1 MFKSV
6 MNVVIFL
13 AIALFVVACSS
24 NTQARG
30 TIYTEGWKQVGVT
43 SFYHRSLNG
52 NLTANGERYRHY
64 SEMTAAHRYL
74 PFGTKIQVTD
84 KDTGKSIIVRIND
97 RGPFHG
103 NRVLDL
109 SGKAAENLGI
119 LKRGV
124 CKVEVKVLSLP
135 NRYLAKTKQ
144 VAKPIVP
151 KAVADIN
158 SQIDAELANLNV
170 KPQVFP
176 QSRMDSIEDLISR
189 NIR

>member
-64 SEMTAAHRYL
+64 NEMTAAHRYL

-158 SQIDAELANLNV
+158 SQIDVELANLNV
-170 KPQVFP
+170 KPHVFP

-189 NIR
+189 TIR

>member
-1 MFKSV
+1 

-13 AIALFVVACSS
+13 AIALFTIACSS
-24 NTQARG
+24 NTQARSI
-30 TIYTEGWKQVGVT
+30 TYTEGWKQTGVT

-64 SEMTAAHRYL
+64 TEMTAAHRYL

-84 KDTGKSIIVRIND
+84 KNTGKSIVVRVND
-97 RGPFHG
+97 RGPFVG

-109 SGKAAENLGI
+109 SGKAAESLGI

-124 CKVEVKVLSLP
+124 CNVEVKVLSLP
-135 NRYLAKTKQ
+135 DRYLARTKQ
-144 VAKPIVP
+144 VAKPIVSP
-151 KAVADIN
+151 AVPDLAKA
-158 SQIDAELANLNV
+158 IDSELAQVNS

-176 QSRMDSIEDLISR
+176 QSRLDSIEDLLSR
-189 NIR
+189 TVW

>member
-30 TIYTEGWKQVGVT
+30 TVYTEGWKQVGVT

-176 QSRMDSIEDLISR
+176 QSRMDSIEDLISST
-189 NIR
+189 IR

>member
-124 CKVEVKVLSLP
+124 CKVEVKILSLP

-158 SQIDAELANLNV
+158 SQIDVELANLNV

-176 QSRMDSIEDLISR
+176 QSRMDSIEDLISST
-189 NIR
+189 IR

>member
-6 MNVVIFL
+6 INVVIFL

-176 QSRMDSIEDLISR
+176 QSRMDSIEDLISST
-189 NIR
+189 IR

>member
-176 QSRMDSIEDLISR
+176 QSRMDSIEDLIGR
-189 NIR
+189 ITR

>member
-1 MFKSV
+1 

-144 VAKPIVP
+144 VAKPTVP

-158 SQIDAELANLNV
+158 SRIDAELANLNV

-189 NIR
+189 TIR

>member
-135 NRYLAKTKQ
+135 DRYLAKTKQ

-158 SQIDAELANLNV
+158 SQIDVELANLNV

-189 NIR
+189 TIR

>member
-158 SQIDAELANLNV
+158 SKIDAELANLNV

-189 NIR
+189 TIR

>member
-109 SGKAAENLGI
+109 SGKAAESLGI

-135 NRYLAKTKQ
+135 DRYLAKTKQ
-144 VAKPIVP
+144 VTKPIVP
-151 KAVADIN
+151 KAVSDIN
-158 SQIDAELANLNV
+158 SQIDAELASLNV

-189 NIR
+189 TIR

>member
-6 MNVVIFL
+6 INVVIFL
-13 AIALFVVACSS
+13 AIALFITACSS
-24 NTQARG
+24 NTNAASK
-30 TIYTEGWKQVGVT
+30 TFTEGWVQSGVT

-64 SEMTAAHRYL
+64 SAMTAAHRYL

-84 KDTGKSIIVRIND
+84 KDTGKSIVVRIND

-135 NRYLAKTKQ
+135 ERYLVKTKQ
-144 VAKPIVP
+144 VTKPSVP
-151 KAVADIN
+151 KAIADIN

-176 QSRMDSIEDLISR
+176 QSRMDFIEDLISR
-189 NIR
+189 VVR

>member
-103 NRVLDL
+103 NRILDL

-158 SQIDAELANLNV
+158 SQIDVELANLNV

-189 NIR
+189 TIR

>member
-13 AIALFVVACSS
+13 AIVLFVVACSS

-189 NIR
+189 TIR

>member
-6 MNVVIFL
+6 INVVIFL
-13 AIALFVVACSS
+13 AIALFIVACSS

-30 TIYTEGWKQVGVT
+30 TIYTEGWKQVGIT

-74 PFGTKIQVTD
+74 PFGTKVQVTD

-109 SGKAAENLGI
+109 SGKAAESLGI

-135 NRYLAKTKQ
+135 DRYLAKTKQ

-151 KAVADIN
+151 KAVVDIN

-176 QSRMDSIEDLISR
+176 QSRMDSIEDLIAR
-189 NIR
+189 ITR

>member
-30 TIYTEGWKQVGVT
+30 TIYTEGWKQVGIT

-124 CKVEVKVLSLP
+124 CKVEVKILSLP

-158 SQIDAELANLNV
+158 SQIDVELANLNV

-189 NIR
+189 TIR

>member
-176 QSRMDSIEDLISR
+176 QSRMDSIEDLISHT
-189 NIR
+189 IR

>member
-6 MNVVIFL
+6 INVVIFL
-13 AIALFVVACSS
+13 AIALFVVACSP

-84 KDTGKSIIVRIND
+84 KNTGKSIVVRVND
-97 RGPFHG
+97 RGPFVG

-109 SGKAAENLGI
+109 SGKAAESLGI

-124 CKVEVKVLSLP
+124 CNVEVKVLSLP
-135 NRYLAKTKQ
+135 DRYLARTKQ

-151 KAVADIN
+151 TAVPDLAKA
-158 SQIDAELANLNV
+158 IDYELAQVNS

-189 NIR
+189 TIR

>member
-30 TIYTEGWKQVGVT
+30 TIYTEGWKQVGIT

-158 SQIDAELANLNV
+158 SQIDVELANLNV

-176 QSRMDSIEDLISR
+176 QSRMDSIEDLISHT
-189 NIR
+189 IR

>member
-30 TIYTEGWKQVGVT
+30 SIYTEGWKQVGVT

-189 NIR
+189 TIR

>member
-124 CKVEVKVLSLP
+124 CKVEVKILSLP

-144 VAKPIVP
+144 VTKPIVP

-176 QSRMDSIEDLISR
+176 QSRMDSIEDLISST
-189 NIR
+189 IR

>member
-6 MNVVIFL
+6 INVVIFL

-84 KDTGKSIIVRIND
+84 KNTGKSIVVRVND
-97 RGPFHG
+97 RGPFVG

-109 SGKAAENLGI
+109 SGKAAESLGI

-124 CKVEVKVLSLP
+124 CNVEVKVLSLP
-135 NRYLAKTKQ
+135 DRYLARTKQ

-151 KAVADIN
+151 TAVPDLAKA
-158 SQIDAELANLNV
+158 IDSELAQVNS

-189 NIR
+189 TIR

>member
-13 AIALFVVACSS
+13 AIALFAIACSS

-30 TIYTEGWKQVGVT
+30 TVYTEGWKQVGVT

-158 SQIDAELANLNV
+158 SQIDVELANLNV

-189 NIR
+189 TIR

>member
-30 TIYTEGWKQVGVT
+30 SIYTEGWKQVGVT

-124 CKVEVKVLSLP
+124 CKVEVKILSLP

-189 NIR
+189 TIR

>member
-13 AIALFVVACSS
+13 AIALFIVACSS

-124 CKVEVKVLSLP
+124 CKVEVKILSLP

-151 KAVADIN
+151 KTVADIN
-158 SQIDAELANLNV
+158 SQIDVELANLNV

-189 NIR
+189 TIR

>member
-6 MNVVIFL
+6 INVVIFL

-84 KDTGKSIIVRIND
+84 KNTGKSIVVRVND
-97 RGPFHG
+97 RGPFVG

-109 SGKAAENLGI
+109 SGKAAESLGI

-124 CKVEVKVLSLP
+124 CNVEVKVLSLP
-135 NRYLAKTKQ
+135 NRYLARTKQ

-151 KAVADIN
+151 KAVRDI
-158 SQIDAELANLNV
+158 SSEIDAEIASVNKV
-170 KPQVFP
+170 SVFP
-176 QSRMDSIEDLISR
+176 QSRMDSIEELISR
-189 NIR
+189 TLR

>member
-13 AIALFVVACSS
+13 AITLFIIACSS
-24 NTQARG
+24 NTNAG
-30 TIYTEGWKQVGVT
+30 SKKITEGWVQNGVT

-52 NLTANGERYRHY
+52 NLTANGERYRHF

-84 KDTGKSIIVRIND
+84 KNTGKSIVVRIND
-97 RGPFHG
+97 RGPFVG

-109 SGKAAENLGI
+109 SGKAAQNLGI
-119 LKRGV
+119 VKRGV
-124 CKVEVKVLSLP
+124 CNVEVKVLSLP
-135 NRYLAKTKQ
+135 EKYLAKTKQ

-151 KAVADIN
+151 RTVVDIN
-158 SQIDAELANLNV
+158 KAIDAEIASVN
-170 KPQVFP
+170 KPTVFP
-176 QSRMDSIEDLISR
+176 QSRMDSIEDLIGRSLR
-189 NIR
+189 

>member
-6 MNVVIFL
+6 INVVIFL

-30 TIYTEGWKQVGVT
+30 TVYTEGWKQVGVT

-144 VAKPIVP
+144 VAKPTVP

-158 SQIDAELANLNV
+158 SRIDAELANLNV

-189 NIR
+189 TIR

>member
-1 MFKSV
+1 

-158 SQIDAELANLNV
+158 SQIDVELANLNV

-189 NIR
+189 TIR

>member
-135 NRYLAKTKQ
+135 DRYLAKTKQ

-151 KAVADIN
+151 KAIPDIITA
-158 SQIDAELANLNV
+158 IDSEIASVN
-170 KPQVFP
+170 KPTVFP
-176 QSRMDSIEDLISR
+176 QSRMDSIEDLIGRSLR
-189 NIR
+189 

>member
-13 AIALFVVACSS
+13 AIALFVVACSP

-84 KDTGKSIIVRIND
+84 KNTGKSIVVRVND
-97 RGPFHG
+97 RGPFVG

-109 SGKAAENLGI
+109 SGKAAESLGI

-124 CKVEVKVLSLP
+124 CNVEVKVLSLP
-135 NRYLAKTKQ
+135 DRYLARTKQ

-151 KAVADIN
+151 TAVPDLAKA
-158 SQIDAELANLNV
+158 IDSELAQVNS

-189 NIR
+189 TIR

>member
-6 MNVVIFL
+6 INVVIFL
-13 AIALFVVACSS
+13 AIALFAVACSS

-30 TIYTEGWKQVGVT
+30 TVYTEGWKQVGVT

-64 SEMTAAHRYL
+64 SGMTAAHRYL

-84 KDTGKSIIVRIND
+84 KDTGKSIVVRIND

-135 NRYLAKTKQ
+135 ERYLVKTEQ
-144 VAKPIVP
+144 VTKPSVP
-151 KAVADIN
+151 KAIADIN

-170 KPQVFP
+170 EPQVFP

-189 NIR
+189 VVR

>member
-6 MNVVIFL
+6 INVVILL
-13 AIALFVVACSS
+13 AITLFTIACSS
-24 NTQARG
+24 ATNAR
-30 TIYTEGWKQVGVT
+30 TANFTEGWVQTGVT

-52 NLTANGERYRHY
+52 NKTASGERYRHY
-64 SEMTAAHRYL
+64 TEMTAAHRYL

-84 KDTGKSIIVRIND
+84 KNTGKSIVVRVND
-97 RGPFHG
+97 RGPFVG

-109 SGKAAENLGI
+109 SGMAAKNLGI
-119 LKRGV
+119 VKRGI
-124 CKVEVKVLSLP
+124 CNVEVKVIALP
-135 NRYLAKTKQ
+135 DRYLARTKQ

-151 KAVADIN
+151 TAVAG
-158 SQIDAELANLNV
+158 IDKAIDSELASVNA

-189 NIR
+189 TIR

>member
-6 MNVVIFL
+6 INVVIFL
-13 AIALFVVACSS
+13 AIALFIVACSS

-84 KDTGKSIIVRIND
+84 KNTGKSIVVRVND
-97 RGPFHG
+97 RGPFVG

-109 SGKAAENLGI
+109 SGKAAESLGI

-124 CKVEVKVLSLP
+124 CNVEVKVLSLP
-135 NRYLAKTKQ
+135 DRYLARTKQ

-151 KAVADIN
+151 TAVPDLAKA
-158 SQIDAELANLNV
+158 IDSELAQVNS

-189 NIR
+189 TIR

>member
-6 MNVVIFL
+6 INVVIFL

-64 SEMTAAHRYL
+64 SGMTAAHRYL

-124 CKVEVKVLSLP
+124 CKVEVKILSLP

-144 VAKPIVP
+144 VTKPIVP
-151 KAVADIN
+151 KAVADN
-158 SQIDAELANLNV
+158 NPQIDAELANLNV

-189 NIR
+189 TIR

>member
-158 SQIDAELANLNV
+158 SQIDVELANLNV

-189 NIR
+189 TIR